1 MNDETGPEMDEAFA
15 ARMRRGLAAMP
26 PREVARR
33 QRIQGRAAGALGVL
47 AIVAVTVLGVQTL
60 GSSGPGV
67 EAVPTPTPTP
77 SVTPSPEPTPEPTP
91 STTPTPTPEPDPEPT
106 PPPGF
111 EGVAA
116 GVPVV
121 TGLTG
126 GLGDTGAAGS
136 APDTFHDVYV
146 LCRGVGAV
154 ETFTIGAEPTVVD
167 CTAEASGTVIARL
180 GVATYDGARP
190 NVVLSGDFTGVVRVV
205 EPGVQPGGLGV
216 GGFATAWVD
225 CFSAIET
232 VGGIDFACDY
242 EDPSG
247 MATAEVAAWG
257 IPYSAD
263 QLVPRIVRSDVTRG
277 GYVRFLLDPSS

>member
-1 MNDETGPEMDEAFA
+1 MSDETGPEMDEAFA

-121 TGLTG
+121 TLVGQG
-126 GLGDTGAAGS
+126 GRGDTGAAGGP
-136 APDTFHDVYV
+136 AVDVYDIYV
-146 LCRGVGAV
+146 LCRGVGSV
-154 ETFTIGAEPTVVD
+154 ETPRLVVD
-167 CTAEASGTVIARL
+167 CAQEAPSTVIAQMRVSTL
-180 GVATYDGARP
+180 AGTGAQ
-190 NVVLSGDFTGVVRVV
+190 VVLSDDFTGVVRVV
-205 EPGVQPGGLGV
+205 AAGEDPGGIGIGGV
-216 GGFATAWVD
+216 ASVWTECPYVA
-225 CFSAIET
+225 S
-232 VGGIDFACDY
+232 VGGIPFDCTWADGEQY
-242 EDPSG
+242 ALEL
-247 MATAEVAAWG
+247 AAWG
-257 IPYSAD
+257 IPYGPD
-263 QLVPRIVRSDVTRG
+263 QLVPTIELAFEMGTN
-277 GYVRFLLDPSS
+277 VRFVLDPSS